1 MLNLT
6 VWRWVKTIA
15 EMKCFTCWNWVFW
28 FIKMKQND
36 SCNFFLISSLP
47 KPACAC
53 EMFVLV
59 RDAASL
65 GNFSACSVKQPVAAD
80 SWLSWLLLVVLA
92 VRPFFP
98 VSLCRDRSCCHSK
111 RWFSCLF
118 CFTTVLIFN
127 LLAREQFKKISIS
140 VSCSLLLSGFA
151 PRTLVCRVLA
161 ASRVALLDAV
171 VVQIVM
177 TS

>member
-15 EMKCFTCWNWVFW
+15 ETKCFTCWNWVFW

-47 KPACAC
+47 KLACAC

-65 GNFSACSVKQPVAAD
+65 GNFSACSAKQPVAAD
-80 SWLSWLLLVVLA
+80 CWSVPP
-92 VRPFFP
+92 VRPFFLSP
-98 VSLCRDRSCCHSK
+98 CAGTEAAAIPSAGLADCFCSLLSS
-111 RWFSCLF
+111 SSICLQEN
-118 CFTTVLIFN
+118 N
-127 LLAREQFKKISIS
+127 LKISIS

-161 ASRVALLDAV
+161 ASRLTLWM
-171 VVQIVM
+171 QRWCK
-177 TS
+177 

>member
-80 SWLSWLLLVVLA
+80 SWLLLVVLA

-98 VSLCRDRSCCHSK
+98 VTLCRDRSCCHSK
-111 RWFSCLF
+111 RCFSCLF
-118 CFTTVLIFN
+118 FFTTVLIFN
-127 LLAREQFKKISIS
+127 LLAREQFKKS
-140 VSCSLLLSGFA
+140 VFLYLVVCCSRGLPLVPWFAGFWQH
-151 PRTLVCRVLA
+151 
-161 ASRVALLDAV
+161 LDSPSWM
-171 VVQIVM
+171 QWCCK
-177 TS
+177 